1 MTSDEFAGKV
11 AVVAGA
17 GRGIGRAVVRD
28 LARSGADIAMCS
40 RSAGELD
47 ALAAEVREMG
57 RKVVAVPTAVAEWD
71 QVEAFASKVH
81 NDLGPVDILSNNAG
95 VSRGSGPVA
104 ESDRDTW
111 RSVIDINLTGIYHV
125 ARAVINDMPRGG
137 KIINT
142 GSGAGENAAANQ
154 SSYNASKA
162 GVQMFT
168 GVLALE
174 VWDRGICVNTLM
186 PGPVATMMAKNWA
199 TGSSEEEILAEFE
212 GRPAPF
218 GPSSLVKP
226 ASEVADF
233 VHYILSMAE
242 TGPTGQIFSL
252 NRRPF

>member
-1 MTSDEFAGKV
+1 M
-11 AVVAGA
+11 
-17 GRGIGRAVVRD
+17 
-28 LARSGADIAMCS
+28 AR
-40 RSAGELD
+40 
-47 ALAAEVREMG
+47 
-57 RKVVAVPTAVAEWD
+57 PTDVSEWD
-71 QVEAFASKVH
+71 QVQAFSEDVLDEFGHA
-81 NDLGPVDILSNNAG
+81 DLLFNNAG
-95 VSRGSGPVA
+95 TSIDRGPIA
-104 ESDRDTW
+104 QSDPAAW
-111 RSVIDINLTGIYHV
+111 RLVIDVNLTGIYHV
-125 ARAVINDMPRGG
+125 ARAFINDMPRGG
-137 KIINT
+137 KILNT
-142 GSGAGENAAANQ
+142 GSGIVHCPPPNT
-154 SSYNASKA
+154 SSYTASKA
-162 GVQMFT
+162 GVHAFT